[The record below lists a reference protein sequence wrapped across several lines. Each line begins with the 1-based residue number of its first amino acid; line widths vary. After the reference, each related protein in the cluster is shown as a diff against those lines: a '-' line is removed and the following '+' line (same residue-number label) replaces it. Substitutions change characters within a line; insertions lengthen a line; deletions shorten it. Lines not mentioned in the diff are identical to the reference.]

1 MPTTRSPIQNFE
13 KKKKNRKK
21 YSLWR
26 LDCGCPVNEL
36 VSRCLHLWRAPKG
49 PRIWSSLPTT
59 CSCYLIEHQNWVL
72 TTLLVNL
79 YYNMYLLPDW
89 TPELSTAALWVLST
103 GQIQFLWVMEGGDK
117 TSKWIRTHLTC
128 SSDGIFVLRSL
139 SIKSHCKSRGN
150 WAKTSKYISPHLHF
164 T

>member
-21 YSLWR
+21 CSLWR

-103 GQIQFLWVMEGGDK
+103 NQIQFLWVMEGGDK